1 MASPAAAI
9 IRERRRIVALLSD
22 IARDTYLRISDT
34 EEIFR
39 LNYHSSVKE
48 ETEIEETLCRLFREN
63 REDDIRMGFTSVG
76 PHRDDLSLTL
86 DKNQMKPFAS
96 QGQIRT
102 AALSMKLSQMKILR
116 DLSGE
121 EPVLLLDD
129 VMSELDRKRRA
140 SLIGEIRS
148 FQTFITCA
156 DKDDVDWG
164 KIDQAWEVSADDSG
178 GSVRKIMNSG
188 D

>member
-1 MASPAAAI
+1 M
-9 IRERRRIVALLSD
+9 LSD
-22 IARDTYLRISDT
+22 IARETYCRISDT
-34 EEIFR
+34 DETFR
-39 LNYHSSVKE
+39 LSYHSSVKE
-48 ETEIEETLCRLFREN
+48 DTEIEETLCRMMREN
-63 REDDIRMGFTSVG
+63 REDDVRMGFTSVG

-86 DKNQMKPFAS
+86 DKNQMKQFAS

-140 SLIGEIRS
+140 CLVGEISS
-148 FQTFITCA
+148 FQTFITCT
-156 DKDDVDWG
+156 DRDDVDCG
-164 KIDQAWEVSADDSG
+164 KVDRMWQVAAEDGEAEV
-178 GSVRKIMNSG
+178 KTIQNSEIRNLN
-188 D
+188 